1 MVNAIARIRNM
12 TAIYVEELM
21 MKVQI
26 LVSKWCPVCPQAEK
40 VWKEASEKVPMEL
53 QVLDVAD
60 REGREIV
67 SNLRIKTVPAI
78 VVDGALKTVGAQ
90 PLGEV
95 LKMLGAQ

>member
-1 MVNAIARIRNM
+1 MI
-12 TAIYVEELM
+12 
-21 MKVQI
+21 KVQI
-26 LVSKWCPVCPQAEK
+26 LVSKWCPVCPQAEA
-40 VWKEASEKVPMEL
+40 VWKQAAEKVPMEL